1 MITFDT
7 ENVDDVRD
15 DIENLIQEHYEELC
29 AHRDIIKL
37 APDWTRYKAL
47 EDACKL
53 LVYTVRDGGILVGY
67 SVWFVD
73 VHIHYSGQLF
83 ANNDIIFLSKSH
95 RNVTTWWTVTCST
108 VKRWFGCAP
117 SNSTGKQLIAYS
129 EAQLKLIGV
138 TKAIWHIKFKLNWS
152 PILFR
157 RGYEREDFT
166 VAKIL

>member
-7 ENVDDVRD
+7 ESVGDVHD
-15 DIENLIQEHYEELC
+15 DIEELIQEHYEELC
-29 AHRDIIKL
+29 GNRDIIKL
-37 APDWTRYKAL
+37 APDWNRYYAL
-47 EDACKL
+47 EEANKL

-95 RNVTTWWTVTCST
+95 RNVTTPWTVALATI
-108 VKRWFGCAP
+108 KRWMGFAP
-117 SNSTGKQLIAYS
+117 GNSVGKQLIAYS

-138 TKAIWHIKFKLNWS
+138 TKAIWHIKFRLNWS